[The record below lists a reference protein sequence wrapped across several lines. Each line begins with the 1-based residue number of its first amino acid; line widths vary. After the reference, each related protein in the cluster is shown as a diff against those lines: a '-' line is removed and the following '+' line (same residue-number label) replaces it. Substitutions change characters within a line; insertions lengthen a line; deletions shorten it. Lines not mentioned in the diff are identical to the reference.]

1 MRKQRASSAGFTL
14 IEMIVTIVV
23 GAIVVAFMAMFIVIP
38 MDAYSA
44 QTRRAEL
51 VDDADS
57 ALRFMGRDLAS
68 ALPNSVR
75 VTASGTVTAIELL
88 ATLSAARYRDGG
100 PLSDPNT
107 YLDFTTA
114 DTEFATTAAFANLTL
129 PWTSTSAY
137 LSIYN
142 VGIPGASAYE
152 MANVITPANTT
163 ITITAYSGSLGA
175 NQNQVTMSPAF
186 QFAFGSPG
194 KRVYLVTGPVS
205 YLCDTS
211 AGTLTRYSGYTIAYT
226 QPVSAAGL
234 SSAGATAALVAA
246 NVGACAFA
254 LTAGTA
260 QRDALATITLQLTES
275 GESVQLLHEVQIAN
289 AP

>member
-1 MRKQRASSAGFTL
+1 
-14 IEMIVTIVV
+14 
-23 GAIVVAFMAMFIVIP
+23 MAMFIVIP
-38 MDAYSA
+38 MEAYSA

-75 VTASGTVTAIELL
+75 VGSSGTVTAIELL

-100 PLSDPNT
+100 PLSDPT
-107 YLDFTTA
+107 QELDFTTT
-114 DTEFATTAAFANLTL
+114 DTEFATTAAFTNLTL
-129 PWTSTSAY
+129 PWTSSSAY

-142 VGIPGASAYE
+142 VGVPGANAYE
-152 MANVITPANTT
+152 MANVITPAGTALT
-163 ITITAYSGSLGA
+163 INAYSSALGA
-175 NQNQVTMSPAF
+175 SQNQVIMNFASTTNPAF
-186 QFAFGSPG
+186 KFAYGSPG
-194 KRVYLVTGPVS
+194 KRVYLVSGPVT
-205 YLCDTS
+205 YLCDTAANS
-211 AGTLTRYSGYTIAYT
+211 LTRYSGYTIAYT
-226 QPVSAAGL
+226 QPVSAATL
-234 SSAGATAALVAA
+234 SAAGATAALVAA
-246 NVGACAFA
+246 NVGACAFT